1 MVEMEYTSFVGVGG
15 NGIYEFR
22 GGWWKWNIRVSREL
36 VEMEYTSFVRGG
48 GGVEYNR
55 TVSWGLVEI
64 EYICLRE
71 TRESSSGMERVR
83 VAGTS
88 V

>member
-1 MVEMEYTSFVGVGG
+1 MEYMSFVGVGG

-22 GGWWKWNIRVSREL
+22 GGWWKWNIRVLCGE
-36 VEMEYTSFVRGG
+36 G
-48 GGVEYNR
+48 GGVEWNR
-55 TVSWGLVEI
+55 TVLWGLVEI
-64 EYICLRE
+64 EYVCLRE

-88 V
+88 YKIILWYS